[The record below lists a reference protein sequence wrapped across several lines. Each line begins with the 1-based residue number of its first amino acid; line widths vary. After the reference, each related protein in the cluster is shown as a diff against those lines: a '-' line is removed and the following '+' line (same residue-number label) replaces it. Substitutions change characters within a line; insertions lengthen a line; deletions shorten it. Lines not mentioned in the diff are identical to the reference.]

1 MLACCEPQRRKTM
14 PKRNTAIQRKSYCIS
29 SLLPYKATLGTTK
42 QNNELDWKKS
52 LFKVTSAK
60 TVAHTKCAFVNVHE
74 SDAMS
79 QSSRVLF
86 VHSNI
91 DLTYIK
97 FVCVS

>member
-1 MLACCEPQRRKTM
+1 MLHLIPVALQ
-14 PKRNTAIQRKSYCIS
+14 S
-29 SLLPYKATLGTTK
+29 TTK
-42 QNNELDWKKS
+42 QNNELDWKKC
-52 LFKVTSAK
+52 LLKVTSEE
-60 TVAHTKCAFVNVHE
+60 TVTHTKCAFVNVHE

-97 FVCVS
+97 FMCVSKTTYSGKNSSHF